1 MNTNNIAALA
11 IDNVKTVKWTVWVG
25 GTEVNDYALT
35 YEQAQELSEQYRLWG
50 YDDVEV
56 DEYRSE
62 PYEERKRT

>member
-1 MNTNNIAALA
+1 MIE
-11 IDNVKTVKWTVWVG
+11 DKWTVWVG